1 MTQQQNALKNVFFIS
16 LPSSMERDINSFHV
30 DSSIQIPVQLPDGKE
45 QLEQGEEITIELIV
59 AGMLK
64 ILAYQADHPHLSY
77 YRSFVLAVQPDAPQ
91 ELNMAAIAQEQK
103 QNYEF
108 AEELFLAVCRLA
120 PQGASYVNLA
130 TLYGRMATQDSAK
143 GERYDLYQQKALQ
156 TLTEGLEVVGDDE
169 QLLRELGFFHLY
181 QGNVEIA
188 KEYLD
193 RYLEQAPEGDTKKH
207 VRKILD
213 DINAKLNDDQR
224 LMQAYDAIQMNKED
238 EALVLLDAYLEHNS
252 EIWNAHFLKGWAL
265 RRLSRFD
272 EAQQSFLTALARTKG
287 NSDIYN
293 ELAICSLETGKAE
306 LAKAYLNTAVDLDGE
321 NLTLISNLAYLHLK
335 DGELDEAREFL
346 ELARNLDPN
355 DPVIHQLI
363 QDYERESGEKISFP
377 VVQEFVDAEEVIK
390 AEKRE
395 TPFSVAGKEETDDI
409 HAEFTEEDAF

>member
-1 MTQQQNALKNVFFIS
+1 MTQQQNALENIIFIS
-16 LPSSMERDINSFHV
+16 LPPSMERDINNFHV
-30 DSSIQIPVQLPDGKE
+30 DSSIKIPVQLPDGKK
-45 QLEQGEEITIELIV
+45 QLERGEEITLELII

-64 ILAYQADHPHLSY
+64 ILAYQGDHPHLSY

-108 AEELFLAVCRLA
+108 AEELFLVVSRLA

-130 TLYGRMATQDSAK
+130 TLYSRMAAQDNSK
-143 GERYDLYQQKALQ
+143 GERYDHFQQKALQ
-156 TLTEGLEVVGDDE
+156 TLKEGLEVVGDDE
-169 QLLRELGFFHLY
+169 QLLREIGFFHLY

-193 RYLEQAPEGDTKKH
+193 RYLEEAPAGETKNH
-207 VRKILD
+207 VQKILD

-238 EALVLLDAYLEHNS
+238 EALDLLAAYLEHNS
-252 EIWNAHFLKGWAL
+252 EVWNAHFLKGWAL
-265 RRLSRFD
+265 RRLSRFQ
-272 EAQQSFLTALARTKG
+272 EAEEAFLAALAKSKG

-293 ELAICSLETGKAE
+293 ELAICNLETGKAE
-306 LAKAYLNTAVDLDGE
+306 LAKTYLNTAVDLDGE

-355 DPVIHQLI
+355 DPVILQLI
-363 QDYERESGEKISFP
+363 EDYERESGETISFP
-377 VVQEFVDAEEVIK
+377 VVQEFMDTAEVIS

-395 TPFSVAGKEETDDI
+395 KPFAVPGKEETDDI
-409 HAEFTEEDAF
+409 HAEFSEEEPF

>member
-16 LPSSMERDINSFHV
+16 LPSSMERDINNFHV

-45 QLEQGEEITIELIV
+45 QLERGEEITIELIV

-130 TLYGRMATQDSAK
+130 TLYSRMATQDNSK

-156 TLTEGLEVVGDDE
+156 TLKEGLEVVGDDE
-169 QLLRELGFFHLY
+169 QLLREIGFFHLY

-188 KEYLD
+188 KDYLD
-193 RYLEQAPEGDTKKH
+193 RYLELAPQSETKKH
-207 VRKILD
+207 VQKILD

-252 EIWNAHFLKGWAL
+252 EVWNAHFLKGWAL
-265 RRLSRFD
+265 RRLSRYQ
-272 EAQQSFLTALARTKG
+272 EAQDSFLAALARTKG

-306 LAKAYLNTAVDLDGE
+306 LAKTYLNTAVDLDGE
-321 NLTLISNLAYLHLK
+321 NITLISNLAYLHLK

-377 VVQEFVDAEEVIK
+377 VVQEYVDAAEVISH
-390 AEKRE
+390 EKRE
-395 TPFSVAGKEETDDI
+395 TPFSVPGKEETDDI
-409 HAEFTEEDAF
+409 PAQFSEEDAF